1 MDKVFIDAVDKNVSS
16 IVVYAKPEHG
26 RSLYLDEDYINR
38 AYPEDVE
45 DAFTKNLLLVK
56 VGNDF
61 FKPVK
66 ISGNKV
72 TIADLV
78 STTVTLTEYQAKAS
92 E

>member
-1 MDKVFIDAVDKNVSS
+1 MNKIFIDAVDKNVAAM
-16 IVVYAKPEHG
+16 VVYGKSADKK
-26 RSLYLDEDYINR
+26 LYLEAGYKNQ
-38 AYPEDVE
+38 AAQVDVE

-56 VGNDF
+56 VGDDF

-92 E
+92 V

>member
-1 MDKVFIDAVDKNVSS
+1 MNKIFIDSVDKNVAAL
-16 IVVYAKPEHG
+16 VVYGKSADKK
-26 RSLYLDEDYINR
+26 LYLEAGYTNQ
-38 AYPEDVE
+38 AAQADVE

-61 FKPVK
+61 FKPIK

>member
-1 MDKVFIDAVDKNVSS
+1 MLERILNDAKDQYVAAL
-16 IVVYAKPEHG
+16 VVYGKSADKK
-26 RSLYLDEDYINR
+26 LYLEAGYKNQ
-38 AYPEDVE
+38 AAQADVE

-56 VGNDF
+56 VGDDF

-78 STTVTLTEYQAKAS
+78 TSSVTLTEYQAKAS

>member
-1 MDKVFIDAVDKNVSS
+1 MNKIFIDSVDKNVAAL
-16 IVVYAKPEHG
+16 VVYGKSADKK
-26 RSLYLDEDYINR
+26 LYLEEGYKNQ
-38 AYPEDVE
+38 AAQSDVE

-56 VGNDF
+56 VGDDF
-61 FKPVK
+61 FKPIK